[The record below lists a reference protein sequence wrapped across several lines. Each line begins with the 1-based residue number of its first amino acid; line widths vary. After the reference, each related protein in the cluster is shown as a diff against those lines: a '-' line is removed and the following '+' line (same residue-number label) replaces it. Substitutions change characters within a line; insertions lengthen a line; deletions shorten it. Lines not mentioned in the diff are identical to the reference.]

1 MLTIACITSSP
12 FPNDA
17 RCTELPSAF
26 VEAEGAAEVVT
37 VATMVA
43 DVIARIAADGKD
55 NTGNP
60 AGVDRIAAHVVRSW
74 QQQEVEYV
82 HR

>member
-1 MLTIACITSSP
+1 MQTIACITSSP

-55 NTGNP
+55 SRGSP
-60 AGVDRIAAHVVRSW
+60 AGVDRTEAHVTRSLAAAGS
-74 QQQEVEYV
+74 
-82 HR
+82 